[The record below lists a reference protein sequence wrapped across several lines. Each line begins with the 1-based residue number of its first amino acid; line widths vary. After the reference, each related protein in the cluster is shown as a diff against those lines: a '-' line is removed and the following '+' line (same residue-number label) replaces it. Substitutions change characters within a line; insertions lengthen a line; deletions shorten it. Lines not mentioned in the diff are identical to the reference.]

1 MYIQVFEYIE
11 TFFLLLVRIT
21 GIFTSAPVIGAE
33 SLPAQIR
40 IMTALVLSMLLMPAE
55 ISSRGAVKIPPQT
68 YIFALIVVKEIL
80 LGLLLGFVASFV
92 IEGVKLAG
100 ELMGIQIGFAMVS
113 VIDPESQQ
121 EESITGSFNYLIFT
135 LIFLMINGHHL
146 IIEALNQSLRIVPLG
161 LVYYNGN
168 FVSEI
173 FDRAPE
179 FFTIGVKIAA
189 PIVVPLIMLS
199 VVLGII
205 SRAVPRL
212 EVFLISFPLN
222 ILVSFMI
229 IIYYMDDLVK
239 YFIYLIHSNIFDEL
253 IRILYLLK

>member
-11 TFFLLLVRIT
+11 TFFLMLVRVS

-33 SLPAQIR
+33 SMPAQVR
-40 IMTALVLSMLLMPAE
+40 VMAALVLSMLLMPAE
-55 ISSRGAVKIPPQT
+55 IALRGPVRIPPEM
-68 YIFALIVVKEIL
+68 YIFALVVVKEIL

-100 ELMGIQIGFAMVS
+100 EITGIQIGFAMVS

-121 EESITGSFNYLIFT
+121 EESLTGSFNYLIFT
-135 LIFLMINGHHL
+135 LIFLLINGHHL
-146 IIEALNQSLRIVPLG
+146 IIDALGQSLRIVPLG
-161 LVYYNGN
+161 LVRYTGS
-168 FVSEI
+168 FVNEI
-173 FDRAPE
+173 FEKAPE
-179 FFTIGVKIAA
+179 FFTVGVKIAA

-212 EVFLISFPLN
+212 EVFLISFPVN
-222 ILVSFMI
+222 ILMSFLI
-229 IIYYMDDLVK
+229 IIYYMEDLVR
-239 YFIYLIHSNIFDEL
+239 YFVYLIHSGIFDEI

>member
-11 TFFLLLVRIT
+11 TFFLLLIRIS

-33 SLPAQIR
+33 SMPAQVR
-40 IMTALVLSMLLMPAE
+40 VMSALTLSMLLLPTE
-55 ISSRGAVKIPPQT
+55 IAMRGPVQIPPQI
-68 YIFALIVVKEIL
+68 YIFGLIVVKEIL

-100 ELMGIQIGFAMVS
+100 EMMGIQIGFAMVS

-121 EESITGSFNYLIFT
+121 EESIMGSLNYLIFT
-135 LIFLMINGHHL
+135 LIFLLINGHHL
-146 IIEALNQSLRIVPLG
+146 IIEAFNQSLRLLPLG
-161 LVYYNGN
+161 LVNYNGN

-173 FDRAPE
+173 FNRAPE
-179 FFTIGVKIAA
+179 FFTIGIKIAA
-189 PIVVPLIMLS
+189 PVVVPLIMLS

-222 ILVSFMI
+222 ILMSFLI
-229 IIYYMDDLVK
+229 IIYYMDDLVR
-239 YFIYLIHSNIFDEL
+239 YFIYLINSNIFDE
-253 IRILYLLK
+253 ITRIIYLLR